1 MKKANHCILFTLL
14 FILNF
19 NLTDISY
26 SQWTLAGSITNPGL
40 RPVISIA
47 DQNNVWCAGGNMGAP
62 MITHTTDAGLTWTAV
77 STNGIFTKLFCIWT
91 KDANTVFAG
100 DAGIN
105 GKARFYKTT
114 DAGLS
119 WIVLDSIEGPTAS
132 FNGVK
137 FSESMPLFGIAVSGN
152 INGCESPNFIYK
164 TKDGGNSWTK
174 KELPGFP
181 GAATMTSPVWRV
193 IKL

>member
-1 MKKANHCILFTLL
+1 
-14 FILNF
+14 
-19 NLTDISY
+19 
-26 SQWTLAGSITNPGL
+26 
-40 RPVISIA
+40 
-47 DQNNVWCAGGNMGAP
+47 MGAP
-62 MITHTTDAGLTWTAV
+62 MITHTTNAGLTWTAV